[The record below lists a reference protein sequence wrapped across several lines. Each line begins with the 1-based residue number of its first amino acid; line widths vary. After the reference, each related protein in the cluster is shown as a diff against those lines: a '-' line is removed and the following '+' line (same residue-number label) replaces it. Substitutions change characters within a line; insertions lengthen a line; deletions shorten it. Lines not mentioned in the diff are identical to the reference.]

1 MFLPGG
7 KSLPPPLQVKLG
19 KKVCVSFIF
28 GFISLSFLFYSFF
41 FCLWQE
47 EVGGRGRVHAVPWP
61 DPPLSPLTSRQCR
74 TGALLCFNLLLY
86 SVVGVWRRSVS
97 ARTSQDPS
105 WGSAALGQSGSH
117 VTAPDSAS
125 QSLFIRRGRGRGV
138 IKNASYS
145 GPENCSLLPE
155 RSHFFPV
162 LFVPLL
168 TQQTT
173 RPSCCDRG
181 PPCATTPQLN
191 HLTTMAHIYQQR
203 AADISQ
209 EDRKIVH

>member
-1 MFLPGG
+1 MYLLFLVLFH
-7 KSLPPPLQVKLG
+7 SHF
-19 KKVCVSFIF
+19 CFI
-28 GFISLSFLFYSFF
+28 LF

-47 EVGGRGRVHAVPWP
+47 EVGGGGGSM
-61 DPPLSPLTSRQCR
+61 LSPGPTPPSVSSDQQ
-74 TGALLCFNLLLY
+74 TVQDGGSALLQPTIVQCCGCVEKKRLCSYLPGPLL
-86 SVVGVWRRSVS
+86 GKRSTRPVREPCYCS
-97 ARTSQDPS
+97 A
-105 WGSAALGQSGSH
+105 
-117 VTAPDSAS
+117 DSAS
-125 QSLFIRRGRGRGV
+125 QSLFIRRGRGV

-145 GPENCSLLPE
+145 GPENSSLLPE

-181 PPCATTPQLN
+181 PPCAATAQLN

>member
-1 MFLPGG
+1 M
-7 KSLPPPLQVKLG
+7 
-19 KKVCVSFIF
+19 FIF
-28 GFISLSFLFYSFF
+28 YFWFYFTLTFVLFFF

-61 DPPLSPLTSRQCR
+61 DPPPVSSDQQTVQDGGS
-74 TGALLCFNLLLY
+74 ALLQPTIVQCCGCVEKKRLCSYLPGPLL
-86 SVVGVWRRSVS
+86 GKRSTRPVREPCYCS
-97 ARTSQDPS
+97 A
-105 WGSAALGQSGSH
+105 
-117 VTAPDSAS
+117 DSAS
-125 QSLFIRRGRGRGV
+125 QSLFIWRGRGV

-145 GPENCSLLPE
+145 GPENSSLLPE

-181 PPCATTPQLN
+181 PPCAATAQLN